1 MVGIESEEQSQS
13 QAQDVLVIYQQASTE
28 LPEALTK
35 GRISIPSS
43 TFLSVTL
50 MTVPFSL
57 KFHLKVSIN
66 IFLDHSFLVR
76 WVN

>member
-1 MVGIESEEQSQS
+1 M
-13 QAQDVLVIYQQASTE
+13 LVIYQQVSTG

-35 GRISIPSS
+35 RGISISS
-43 TFLSVTL
+43 SSILSVTL
-50 MTVPFSL
+50 MIVPFSL
-57 KFHLKVSIN
+57 KFHLKASIN